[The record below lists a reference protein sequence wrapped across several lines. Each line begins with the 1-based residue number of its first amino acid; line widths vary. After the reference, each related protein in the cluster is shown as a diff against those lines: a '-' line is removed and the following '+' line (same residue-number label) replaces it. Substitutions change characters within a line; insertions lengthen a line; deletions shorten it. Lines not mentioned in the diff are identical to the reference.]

1 MRPRGAILMAGLV
14 LSTLAMA
21 PPAVSPRPTAVS
33 QAPSGPQPPSGP
45 AGQQPVPTP
54 LPNEQARPSVITV
67 ESALVTVDVLVT
79 DDKGR
84 VLTALKKDNFRILD
98 NGQPQR
104 VTTFA
109 PVNAPITIVLLL
121 EYSEAA
127 SDYFAY
133 KSASWG
139 SDFLRHLESQDWV
152 ALVTYDMNP
161 AVRVDFTRNKAAVQ
175 DALYSLGYP
184 PFHETNLFDAVID
197 TLDRLQPIQ
206 GKKSVLLIT
215 TGYDTFSEHTLDATY
230 KRLKESDATV
240 FCIGMAESEYG
251 LSEAGGLSYL
261 QAKNQLDTFSRLT
274 GGLAWFPRFQGELPS
289 IFKSV
294 TGFLRNQYALGFSPL
309 EPARDGKYHKLT
321 VQVVGADG
329 RPLTV
334 VDEKG
339 KRHKVEVHAR
349 EGYTASKRPP
359 ENRART

>member
-1 MRPRGAILMAGLV
+1 MMRPRTATLVTGLI
-14 LSTLAMA
+14 LAMSA
-21 PPAVSPRPTAVS
+21 TALPASSPPRALVFQV
-33 QAPSGPQPPSGP
+33 PSGPQPPSAP
-45 AGQQPVPTP
+45 SKQQPPP
-54 LPNEQARPSVITV
+54 APIPNEQAKPSVITV

-79 DDKGR
+79 DDNGR
-84 VLTALKKDNFRILD
+84 VLTALQKDNFRILD

-104 VTTFA
+104 ITTFA

-152 ALVTYDMNP
+152 ALVTYDMKP
-161 AVRVDFTRNKAAVQ
+161 AVRMDFTRNKAAVQ

-184 PFHETNLFDAVID
+184 PFHETNLFDALID

-206 GKKSVLLIT
+206 GKKSVLLIS
-215 TGYDTFSEHTLDATY
+215 TGYDTFSEHTLDSTY

-240 FCIGMAESEYG
+240 FCIGMAEQEYG
-251 LSEAGGLSYL
+251 LSEAGGIGYF
-261 QAKNQLDTFSRLT
+261 QVKNQLDTFSRLT

-289 IFKSV
+289 IFQSI

-339 KRHKVEVHAR
+339 KRHKVEVHTR
-349 EGYTASKRPP
+349 EGYTASKR
-359 ENRART
+359 TSGK

>member
-1 MRPRGAILMAGLV
+1 MRPTTAKAVAGLILAV
-14 LSTLAMA
+14 LVTA
-21 PPAVSPRPTAVS
+21 PTVLLPSPAPAS
-33 QAPSGPQPPSGP
+33 QATSGPQPPSAPSGKQPLP
-45 AGQQPVPTP
+45 AP
-54 LPNEQARPSVITV
+54 LPNERANPSVISV

-79 DDKGR
+79 DDIGR

-98 NGQPQR
+98 NGQPQTI
-104 VTTFA
+104 TTFA

-133 KSASWG
+133 KAADWG
-139 SDFLRHLESQDWV
+139 SGFLSHLESQDWV
-152 ALVTYDMNP
+152 ALVTYDMQP

-184 PFHETNLFDAVID
+184 PFHETNLFDALMD

-230 KRLKESDATV
+230 KRLKESNATV
-240 FCIGMAESEYG
+240 FCIGIAEQEYG
-251 LSEAGGLSYL
+251 LSEAGGIGYF

-274 GGLAWFPRFQGELPS
+274 GGMAWFPRFQGELPS
-289 IFKSV
+289 IFQSV
-294 TGFLRNQYALGFSPL
+294 TGFLRNQYALGFSPP
-309 EPARDGKYHKLT
+309 EPAHDGKYHKLT

-334 VDEKG
+334 VDNKG
-339 KRHKVEVHAR
+339 KRHKVKIHAR
-349 EGYTASKRPP
+349 EGYTASKR
-359 ENRART
+359 TSGK

>member
-1 MRPRGAILMAGLV
+1 MRPISVMLATGLI
-14 LSTLAMA
+14 LAMSVTA
-21 PPAVSPRPTAVS
+21 PPVLLPSPAQVS
-33 QAPSGPQPPSGP
+33 QVPSGPQPPSPP
-45 AGQQPVPTP
+45 AGQQPLPAP
-54 LPNEQARPSVITV
+54 IPNEQAKPSVITV
-67 ESALVTVDVLVT
+67 ESALVTVDVLVI
-79 DDKGR
+79 DDNGR

-98 NGQPQR
+98 NGQPQP

-133 KSASWG
+133 KSASLG

-152 ALVTYDMNP
+152 ALVTYDMST

-175 DALYSLGYP
+175 DALYGLGYP

-240 FCIGMAESEYG
+240 FCIGMAEQEYG
-251 LSEAGGLSYL
+251 LSEAGGLTYF
-261 QAKNQLDTFSRLT
+261 QAKNQLNTFSKLT

-309 EPARDGKYHKLT
+309 DPARDGKYHKLT

-339 KRHKVEVHAR
+339 KRHKIEVHAR
-349 EGYTASKRPP
+349 EGYTASKR
-359 ENRART
+359 ASGK